1 MHTQAALITE
11 AYNIVLSLHYIMN
24 MHGCLDLKHSEHLNQ
39 KGVYAAGTVWSE
51 YKKRVHAV
59 VISFTKPYNI
69 VFWAY
74 CSELYMMDVKLVK
87 CRVCCS

>member
-39 KGVYAAGTVWSE
+39 KGVYAAGTV
-51 YKKRVHAV
+51 
-59 VISFTKPYNI
+59 
-69 VFWAY
+69 
-74 CSELYMMDVKLVK
+74 
-87 CRVCCS
+87 